1 MLLFIVMG
9 LDENRHG
16 VPLAFLLFSAPTQ
29 NKKTSA
35 GYDTDILTELLGAWR
50 DSLGFNDA
58 KEAFAPLI
66 VITDTDARERA
77 ALLRVWPKVYLLLC
91 KFHLR
96 QCWRNHRNT
105 SLKGKS
111 PVLSRLKQRLARLEQ
126 SLVESVKH
134 DAALA
139 LINTER
145 TTLEAFRA
153 ESKSAVEKAIEHLDY
168 LQGYWLTEDLWKS
181 WSAYGRFYAANLLG
195 RPVCT
200 VLTTTNHLEAFNRVL
215 KRTHLRRWQRNGRRL
230 RIDVLVRI
238 LALKIAP
245 SIFAKRRQEQYRRA
259 LADARLASLPGGA
272 ALLQRR
278 RDAAQQQT
286 VPVAFFEPDAQR
298 DAAAAALLIHKQI
311 STPELVSS
319 ADELT
324 FRCYSELALSGEDDA
339 REYTIRLQDA
349 GVAHCTCPDFQH
361 RGGACKHIR
370 AALLKLSSLRL
381 DPRFAGL
388 PNVIL
393 PANEVDARR
402 LHAAMLTA
410 PMLDTTPSTPS
421 QGPGELPE
429 YVATAVDDILDGNDV
444 LDDGVCDD
452 LPDEADNFSDGESVA
467 TDLDDNDF
475 DISIEHGSRAAL
487 DEQTLARVL
496 FDFKRSVPKLGDL
509 GEYLAL
515 VSKLPADFEGR
526 ADLQQARTSLLGL
539 AHQLDRLL
547 SGTTPNDAQ
556 TAPSRDPQVPIFGHV
571 TLDAQDVALCVSSMP
586 HAEQLPTVSPTAEQL
601 VSLSHSTTYTYPA
614 LPTAL
619 DSNFLPSMSS
629 PDPDATFSF
638 VMYRPTS
645 VPTIPH
651 DSPAPISHSSA
662 SITPL
667 RPLHEL
673 TNNPIPSQSSS
684 RATKRKAAHAQLRP
698 PSPEKFQKRKP
709 SFNPM

>member
-1 MLLFIVMG
+1 M
-9 LDENRHG
+9 
-16 VPLAFLLFSAPTQ
+16 
-29 NKKTSA
+29 
-35 GYDTDILTELLGAWR
+35 
-50 DSLGFNDA
+50 
-58 KEAFAPLI
+58 
-66 VITDTDARERA
+66 
-77 ALLRVWPKVYLLLC
+77 
-91 KFHLR
+91 
-96 QCWRNHRNT
+96 
-105 SLKGKS
+105 
-111 PVLSRLKQRLARLEQ
+111 
-126 SLVESVKH
+126 
-134 DAALA
+134 
-139 LINTER
+139 
-145 TTLEAFRA
+145 
-153 ESKSAVEKAIEHLDY
+153 
-168 LQGYWLTEDLWKS
+168 
-181 WSAYGRFYAANLLG
+181 
-195 RPVCT
+195 
-200 VLTTTNHLEAFNRVL
+200 
-215 KRTHLRRWQRNGRRL
+215 
-230 RIDVLVRI
+230 
-238 LALKIAP
+238 
-245 SIFAKRRQEQYRRA
+245 
-259 LADARLASLPGGA
+259 
-272 ALLQRR
+272 
-278 RDAAQQQT
+278 
-286 VPVAFFEPDAQR
+286 
-298 DAAAAALLIHKQI
+298 
-311 STPELVSS
+311 SS

-339 REYTIRLQDA
+339 REYTIRLQAA
-349 GVAHCTCPDFQH
+349 GLAHCTCPDFQH

-381 DPRFAGL
+381 DTRFAGL

-410 PMLDTTPSTPS
+410 PMLDTSPSTPS

-429 YVATAVDDILDGNDV
+429 YVATAVDDILDGNDA

-452 LPDEADNFSDGESVA
+452 LPWDEADNFSDSESVA
-467 TDLDDNDF
+467 TDLDGNDF

-496 FDFKRSVPKLGDL
+496 FDFKRAVPKLGDL

-547 SGTTPNDAQ
+547 LGTTPNDAQ
-556 TAPSRDPQVPIFGHV
+556 NAPSRDPQMPILDPV
-571 TLDAQDVALCVSSMP
+571 ALDAQDVALCVSSMP
-586 HAEQLPTVSPTAEQL
+586 RAEQLPTVSPTAEPL
-601 VSLSHSTTYTYPA
+601 VSLSHGPIYTYPA
-614 LPTAL
+614 PPTSL
-619 DSNFLPSMSS
+619 HSNSLPSMSS

-645 VPTIPH
+645 IPTILH
-651 DSPAPISHSSA
+651 DSPAPISYSSA
-662 SITPL
+662 CTTPL